1 MRNTFVAIFI
11 LVERFVLELEM
22 HRAEGAKDMGG
33 GGILFKAE
41 GESSLESVRN
51 ARNGRHVFFRRG
63 DSWHD
68 SPEKILKAIAAQLG

>member
-1 MRNTFVAIFI
+1 MRNAFIAILI
-11 LVERFVLELEM
+11 LVKRFVLELEL

-33 GGILFKAE
+33 GGIFFKAK
-41 GESSLESVRN
+41 GESRLESVRN

-63 DSWHD
+63 DNWHD